1 MTNEEKAFL
10 VECLVDAGDIDSDGD
25 VEAQFMKWY
34 RVREEPVSGEIHYK
48 AVLEAVKVRKR
59 SYQRCYRLAGTVR
72 WCEDDS
78 QRVVSHSSCDHDD
91 PCGCYAEGH
100 AAGAVQGREERRAGT
115 LELIARLR
123 EILDD
128 FEEAWK

>member
-1 MTNEEKAFL
+1 M
-10 VECLVDAGDIDSDGD
+10 VRCGAG
-25 VEAQFMKWY
+25 VTW
-34 RVREEPVSGEIHYK
+34 PT
-48 AVLEAVKVRKR
+48 
-59 SYQRCYRLAGTVR
+59 YQRQRLPATWLAGTVK